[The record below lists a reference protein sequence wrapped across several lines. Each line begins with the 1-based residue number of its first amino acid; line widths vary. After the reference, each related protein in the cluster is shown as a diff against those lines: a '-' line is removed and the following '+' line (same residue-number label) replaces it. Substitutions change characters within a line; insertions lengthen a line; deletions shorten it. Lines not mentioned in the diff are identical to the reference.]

1 MTSFERYLIADEEPW
16 KEIKDPYYKFVEKK
30 STCDKILREFGVDP
44 ENFSHI
50 INGHVPVKIKRGESP
65 VKAGG
70 KLLVIDGGL
79 SKAYQQ
85 QTGIAGYTLI
95 FNSHGLLLS
104 AHDSF
109 ESVKNAVTKDDD
121 MYSSLDVIDMA
132 PSRLLIENTDT
143 GKHIQK
149 RIDDLRALVEAFR
162 KGFVK

>member
-1 MTSFERYLIADEEPW
+1 MY
-16 KEIKDPYYKFVEKK
+16 
-30 STCDKILREFGVDP
+30 
-44 ENFSHI
+44 
-50 INGHVPVKIKRGESP
+50 
-65 VKAGG
+65 GG
-70 KLLVIDGGL
+70 R